1 VCRRLAREPR
11 FVRSRSISAYWP
23 VDGELDPRPL
33 ITLALK
39 LGKRVYL
46 PVCEPATRR
55 LHFALY
61 HPDRALRRTRHGLHE
76 PHPVRGELIDPR
88 RLDLVIVPLF
98 AFDARGTR
106 LGTGGGYYDRTFS
119 FAASSAAWRR
129 PALIGVGYAFQQHER
144 LERAP
149 WDVPLDGA
157 VTDRGTFRFRPGSR
171 S

>member
-1 VCRRLAREPR
+1 MTIDPEWLDKRLGEIARET
-11 FVRSRSISAYWP
+11 
-23 VDGELDPRPL
+23 LRPL
-33 ITLALK
+33 IREGGGEIAD
-39 LGKRVYL
+39 
-46 PVCEPATRR
+46 CS
-55 LHFALY
+55 LH
-61 HPDRALRRTRHGLHE
+61 
-76 PHPVRGELIDPR
+76 GELIDPR